1 MKQLFV
7 LLISLFFSVS
17 LFAQS
22 DIKTDSF
29 KVDGTCSMCKKRIE
43 DAAYVKGVK
52 RADWNEATHE
62 LTVIYRTSKTS
73 TESIAKSI
81 AKAGHSSEKIQAT
94 EEDYNNL
101 PDCCHYKTAT
111 CEH

>member
-7 LLISLFFSVS
+7 LLISFLFSVS

-22 DIKTDSF
+22 DIKTESF

-52 RADWNEATHE
+52 RAEWNETSHE
-62 LTVIYRTSKTS
+62 LTVIYRTSKTNV
-73 TESIAKSI
+73 ESIAKSI
-81 AKAGHSSEKIQAT
+81 AKAGHSSEKIQAS

-101 PDCCHYKTAT
+101 PDCCHYKTAV

>member
-7 LLISLFFSVS
+7 LLIFLFSSVS

-29 KVDGTCSMCKKRIE
+29 KVDGNCGMCKKRIE
-43 DAAYVKGVK
+43 DAAYIKGVK
-52 RADWNEATHE
+52 RADWNKDTHE
-62 LTVIYRTSKTS
+62 LTIIYRTSKTS
-73 TESIAKSI
+73 SESIAKSI
-81 AKAGHSSEKIQAT
+81 AKAGHSSEKMQAS
-94 EEDYNNL
+94 EEDYNKL
-101 PDCCHYKTAT
+101 PKCCHYKTAV